1 MGYGNV
7 DVRVPC
13 FSVVTT
19 GPLGPR
25 RHPRRGF
32 TLVELLVVIAII
44 AVLIGLLLPAVQ
56 SAREAARR
64 SACANNMRQL
74 GLAFLGYENANK
86 VLPFREGRLVTGY
99 GGRMSGLI
107 LLLPFV
113 EQTQTYDEVIADLPS
128 NRPPWDAATLAWRT
142 IVTTF
147 LCGSDVPPPGG
158 TGVQHANYMFSSGDS
173 IDRHTSSNA
182 SRGMFGMDVSRIP
195 GRGFTLAQITDG
207 LSSTLA
213 MSERVRAN
221 GAIPRTRTM
230 HQAGGWF
237 TTPAQCLTNF
247 DAAANT
253 WTGAP
258 ALGNW
263 AGVRWPDGGMGFG
276 GLTTNA
282 PPNTVSCAWNS
293 HDAQPGLY
301 PPSSNHPG
309 GVTAIMGDGAVR
321 FIADSIDVGN
331 LNAAATGLGGAS
343 PFGVFGAM
351 GSREGAE
358 TISR

>member
-1 MGYGNV
+1 MSY
-7 DVRVPC
+7 
-13 FSVVTT
+13 SVISRSSRIAPSTRRS
-19 GPLGPR
+19 GPAAR
-25 RHPRRGF
+25 RARRGF

-56 SAREAARR
+56 AAREAARR
-64 SACANNMRQL
+64 SACGNNMRQL
-74 GLAFLGYENANK
+74 GLAFLNYENANK

-113 EQTQTYDEVIADLPS
+113 EQTQTYDEVIAELPS
-128 NRPPWDAATLAWRT
+128 NRPPWDAAMLPWRT

-147 LCGSDVPPPGG
+147 LCGSDAPPPGG
-158 TGVQHANYMFSSGDS
+158 AGVQHANYMFSSGDT

-207 LSSTLA
+207 LSTTLA

-247 DAAANT
+247 DTAANN

-282 PPNTVSCAWNS
+282 PPNTVSCAYNS

-309 GVTAIMGDGAVR
+309 GVTAIMGDGAIR

-331 LNAAATGLGGAS
+331 LNAAATGLSGAS

-351 GSREGAE
+351 GTREGGE
-358 TISR
+358 TTSR